1 VTEGRRY
8 AFLPFFYDDA
18 GAKILDAYR
27 ERVAA
32 LAEPA
37 A

>member
-1 VTEGRRY
+1 VTAGRRY
-8 AFLPFFYDDA
+8 AFLPFFYDQE
-18 GAKILDAYR
+18 GADILEAYR
-27 ERVAA
+27 RRVAA